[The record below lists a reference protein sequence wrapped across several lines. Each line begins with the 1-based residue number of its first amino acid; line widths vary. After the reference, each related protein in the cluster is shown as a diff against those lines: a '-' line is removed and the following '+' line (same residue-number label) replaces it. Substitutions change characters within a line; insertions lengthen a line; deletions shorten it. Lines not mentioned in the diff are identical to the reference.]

1 MLKHSSLL
9 VLTLAVCGSAHAQI
23 VDKKVQSL
31 AEGISPPNKAERGEG
46 PMTNTDPLKLNLKAV
61 QEAFD
66 DSPNDANVATF
77 EYRPEYTAKVRTRVG
92 VRTIINFDPTETIK
106 SFVVGNPEIFNV
118 MPIQSGEYKKGF
130 IPYML
135 TVKAAYAGTDTNLA
149 VITES
154 NRIYNFYVRSD
165 PVNSK
170 FVPHF
175 TVYMKIPDKGT
186 EKQITLSTIARITDI
201 SETAISQTT
210 SLGGDDDKRK
220 AKPKLFTIQRSGDND
235 YLKSLEESDNINT
248 DYRIKGAKAIAPYA
262 VYDDG
267 SFTYFDYRD
276 RLASDRL
283 PVVYKVVDG
292 YDTLVNFNIVKGF
305 VVAESLSPEGWTL
318 RNGQK
323 YACIKPTKPVG
334 VIQRA
339 PLKDELNDEYKA
351 ATE

>member
-1 MLKHSSLL
+1 MLKHSSWLL
-9 VLTLAVCGSAHAQI
+9 ALAVCGSAQAQI
-23 VDKKVQSL
+23 VDKKVQSMPD
-31 AEGISPPNKAERGEG
+31 GITPPNRAERGEG

-77 EYRPEYTAKVRTRVG
+77 QYLPEYTAKIRTRVG
-92 VRTIINFDPTETIK
+92 VRTIINFEPSETIK

-118 MPIQSGEYKKGF
+118 MPIQSSEFKKGF
-130 IPYML
+130 IPNML
-135 TVKAAYAGTDTNLA
+135 TVKATYAGTDTNLA

-154 NRIYNFYVRSD
+154 HRIYNFYIRSD

-175 TVYMKIPDKGT
+175 TVYMKLPSKGT
-186 EKQITLSTIARITDI
+186 EKEITLSTIARIEAV
-201 SETAISQTT
+201 SETVVSSTT
-210 SLGGDDDKRK
+210 PEKEAEDSRK
-220 AKPKLFTIQRSGDND
+220 TKPKLFTIQRSGDND

-323 YACIKPTKPVG
+323 FACIKPTKPVG
-334 VIQRA
+334 TIQRA
-339 PLKDELNDEYKA
+339 PLKDELDGEYKA